1 MSGLSRSAKKNEWP
15 VRLIILARAITI
27 GVAYYNVSGIPGVTS
42 SFISILGSL
51 LIFDTF
57 IAMDQLT
64 TGYRD
69 LVGIIKNQILPRA
82 AGTGLAL
89 LRGLAVGVL
98 FGILTKMGF
107 PVVLATVLTM
117 GLAFT
122 VSEFTKNNMSDFVGL
137 IGALAVYN
145 KLLALP
151 DIKNV
156 ADFYQTVGNI
166 LWTTGSGT
174 FLALASGM
182 VIGSVTGLVTRIF
195 LPRGY
200 RSKRS
205 QAYGQPLDLQPFREV
220 IELDQG
226 RVTAHV
232 ALSANSPFAHKSLA
246 ETGLLSRYDTRVL
259 AIQRQGNTISL
270 PLGTEVLL
278 PGDSIFILAPIPK
291 LEQVTAIVRGEERLQ
306 GEESNYGQ

>member
-1 MSGLSRSAKKNEWP
+1 M
-15 VRLIILARAITI
+15 RLIILTRAITI
-27 GVAYYNVSGIPGVTS
+27 GIAYYNVSGIPGVTS

-98 FGILTKMGF
+98 FGLLTKLGF

-145 KLLALP
+145 KLLDLP

-156 ADFYQTVGNI
+156 TNFYQTVGDI

-182 VIGSVTGLVTRIF
+182 VIGSVTGFIARIF

-205 QAYGQPLDLQPFREV
+205 QAYGRPLDLQPFREV
-220 IELDQG
+220 IELEQG

-232 ALSANSPFAHKSLA
+232 VLSANSPFAHKSLA
-246 ETGLLSRYDTRVL
+246 ETGLLSRYDSRVL
-259 AIQRQGNTISL
+259 AIQRQGNMISL

-278 PGDSIFILAPIPK
+278 PGDSIFILAPIQRI
-291 LEQVTAIVRGEERLQ
+291 EQVTAIVRGEERLQ
-306 GEESNYGQ
+306 GEESSYGQ